1 MDVNKELLKES
12 FLKKDFNTFFKE
24 ARTIADFVAVRKFGI
39 FNDEE
44 RYDINQE
51 CLENLWIKITA
62 NKVDSTKDLFAF
74 IWKNSEFKIMEIK
87 RKENRREKIAP
98 MYSYDEEDAEWMKM
112 FSGYKYNPEN
122 IVVERETL
130 EENKELLNSL
140 MNKPKKRRVK
150 KVEVV

>member
-44 RYDINQE
+44 RHDINQE

-122 IVVERETL
+122 IVLEKEFA
-130 EENKELLNSL
+130 EENKILLDTL
-140 MNKPKKRRVK
+140 PKKQRK
-150 KVEVV
+150 KRTKKIEVA